1 MYSAKPSHILWLL
14 LGAMPSTAKH
24 GKGDNDGDDTDE
36 DDAVPTSSSGSS
48 SVPSSATSGSP
59 AATTTASTIQLLQP
73 SNVTTCQDLTLRWQS
88 SAAVPPL
95 TLMVTNDRAVAG
107 SLGGSAGDGLL
118 VSHTLASNISASAA
132 QYRWSPVDVP
142 QGTYVVLALAT
153 SRMLGQSP
161 PFTVIAGQNAS
172 CLDSSVTGTSSTS
185 PPVPDSSSI
194 GSSSASSST
203 FSPSSSSTSN
213 PQSKSLSPAAL
224 GGTVAG
230 ITVAIVLLLLAF
242 TFPYYR
248 RNSLTRRPRNSRPG
262 GPYYLF

>member
-1 MYSAKPSHILWLL
+1 M
-14 LGAMPSTAKH
+14 AKH

-36 DDAVPTSSSGSS
+36 DDAVPTTSSGSP

-59 AATTTASTIQLLQP
+59 TATATGSPIQLLQP
-73 SNVTTCQDLTLRWQS
+73 ANVTTCQDLTLRWQS

-107 SLGGSAGDGLL
+107 SLGGSAGDGIL
-118 VSHTLASNISASAA
+118 VSHTLASNISASAT

-142 QGTYVVLALAT
+142 QGTYVVLALDT
-153 SRMLGQSP
+153 SGMLGQSP
-161 PFTVIAGQNAS
+161 PFTVLAGQNAS
-172 CLDSSVTGTSSTS
+172 CINSAATGASSTS

-194 GSSSASSST
+194 GSSPASSSASASGSSRPSE
-203 FSPSSSSTSN
+203 SP
-213 PQSKSLSPAAL
+213 SKSLSPAAL

-248 RNSLTRRPRNSRPG
+248 RNSLTKRPRNSRPG